1 VTKLSNGIRVLTE
14 SVSVP
19 STVQLGVFVD
29 YGSRDESNETSG
41 AMLSLKNTYLKTAI
55 NTSETVNYGI
65 TQMSGGEFE
74 MDYNRENAYYRASCL
89 AHDVVDVFSMVADS
103 AFEPKNYVS
112 TSVGMYKNSNSH
124 KLETFLGSNE
134 VFTDSIFQAAYGRKG
149 LGMPIQGLRSNVNYL
164 TAHVIQKFQAA
175 NLTPDRIVISAAG
188 VEAHEEFV
196 DVVNEKLA
204 LTILPNKQ
212 AEREAAKY
220 VGGEVR
226 NLTEANNIHIVLAFE
241 GANHS
246 NSLPLLLAEEL
257 LGNGRK
263 LGRIQK
269 NILNKH
275 VFIDGAQ
282 TLNSNFADTGLFG
295 LKLSGSAAHVA
306 SHLFRPRTS
315 STSPPANW
323 PDSGTSLLPRW
334 SSLSRPSRAASTATT
349 TPAGAASRRGPS
361 PSTTSV
367 PPTNKSPPKSTHS
380 PLPRC
385 RQQWRPHSD
394 RP

>member
-1 VTKLSNGIRVLTE
+1 
-14 SVSVP
+14 
-19 STVQLGVFVD
+19 
-29 YGSRDESNETSG
+29 
-41 AMLSLKNTYLKTAI
+41 
-55 NTSETVNYGI
+55 
-65 TQMSGGEFE
+65 MSGGEFE

-149 LGMPIQGLRSNVNYL
+149 LGMPVQGLRSNVNYL

-175 NLTPDRIVISAAG
+175 NLTPERIIISAAG

-196 DVVNEKLA
+196 DVINQKLA
-204 LTILPNKQ
+204 STVLPAKQ
-212 AEREAAKY
+212 AERETAKY

-241 GANHS
+241 GANHK

-257 LGNGRK
+257 LGSGRK

-282 TLNSNFADTGLFG
+282 TINSSYAETGLFG
-295 LKLSGSAAHVA
+295 LKLSGSASHVLPA
-306 SHLFRPRTS
+306 LPRPRTS
-315 STSPPANW
+315 WKWLPANSPP
-323 PDSGTSLLPRW
+323 SGPSLPPR
-334 SSLSRPSRAASTATT
+334 SSSPSRP
-349 TPAGAASRRGPS
+349 
-361 PSTTSV
+361 
-367 PPTNKSPPKSTHS
+367 
-380 PLPRC
+380 
-385 RQQWRPHSD
+385 
-394 RP
+394 

>member
-1 VTKLSNGIRVLTE
+1 
-14 SVSVP
+14 
-19 STVQLGVFVD
+19 
-29 YGSRDESNETSG
+29 
-41 AMLSLKNTYLKTAI
+41 MLSLKNTYLKTAI

-112 TSVGMYKNSNSH
+112 TSVGIYKNSNSH
-124 KLETFLGSNE
+124 KLETFLGGNE
-134 VFTDSIFQAAYGRKG
+134 IFTDSIFQTAFGRKN
-149 LGMPIQGLRSNVNYL
+149 LGMPIQGFRSNVNYL

-175 NLTPDRIVISAAG
+175 NITPDRIVISAAG

-204 LTILPNKQ
+204 TAILPNKQ

-226 NLTEANNIHIVLAFE
+226 NLTEANNIHVVLAFE
-241 GANHS
+241 GANHK
-246 NSLPLLLAEEL
+246 NALPLLLAEEV

-263 LGRIQK
+263 LGRIQR

-282 TLNSNFADTGLFG
+282 TVNSNFSDSGLFG
-295 LKLSGSAAHVA
+295 LKLSGSASHVTFI
-306 SHLFRPRTS
+306 LRRLETS
-315 STSPPANW
+315 SMLPPESSQDFAASLLLSFNW
-323 PDSGTSLLPRW
+323 PRA
-334 SSLSRPSRAASTATT
+334 PSRA
-349 TPAGAASRRGPS
+349 
-361 PSTTSV
+361 
-367 PPTNKSPPKSTHS
+367 
-380 PLPRC
+380 
-385 RQQWRPHSD
+385 D
-394 RP
+394 